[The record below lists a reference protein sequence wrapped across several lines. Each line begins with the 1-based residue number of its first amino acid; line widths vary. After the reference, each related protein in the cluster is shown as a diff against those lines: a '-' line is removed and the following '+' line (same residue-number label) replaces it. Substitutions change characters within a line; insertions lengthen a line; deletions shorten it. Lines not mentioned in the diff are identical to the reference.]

1 MSFKL
6 TDFITVSNTGITTFG
21 SDGILINRT
30 SADAYLFFQKS
41 GTNRGAIYGGDAS
54 DGNGL
59 RFFIGNNSDP
69 SLSIVS
75 NGQVGIGGTPSYT
88 LHVSGNIIAVE
99 DSAPA
104 LRLIGGTTSFDLKS
118 DGGVFKVRDVS
129 GGNELYH
136 IAAGGS
142 GYHKW
147 YINDSLKMTLDSS
160 GNVGIGVTPY
170 TQNLIAGSL
179 DLNGGAGVLGY
190 DKRAYLTSNIVY
202 NSGWKV
208 KEAGYGA
215 FILLGLSDGSFGFYN
230 TTQGAS
236 AGDAVTETARLTIS
250 SGGDATFSGKSDITT
265 SVSGFASTIT
275 NNKDDSQGLL
285 VRTSDNDGGEYIL
298 DLQSSSSATGT
309 NYASKFK
316 VAKGGAATFSGNVE
330 IDTNGGD
337 GALGGTL
344 KLSSTNT
351 NVSARNWALINTW
364 DNYGDLTF
372 RVGNAQGDN
381 PLTSGSTKMVITSGG
396 NVGIGTTSPGASKLT
411 ISDGVAGYSTANV
424 LLQVKRNATN
434 SNDDTSRSAIML
446 ANNSNAFTIA
456 YGGTTDRLRFIN
468 GSGNEQLTLLNGGNL
483 GIGTTAP
490 VKTLDVQGQLAI
502 SNNASSYWYLDRNDS
517 SGNFDIINDSNQVKL
532 SISQGGETT
541 ITASYSGG
549 TFPFRVG
556 YLDGSSTYTPTF
568 SIDDNGETTIMATST
583 SGLILAQTG
592 QSYYHKI
599 RNQGDGLYIGVDDGG
614 QGGAGA
620 DLRIAIKGSEKMRIT
635 SGGDVAIGS
644 SASKGFL
651 NSNGTA
657 FEFDVNR
664 NPNTGVFGDTN
675 KSHARIEMNG
685 ASGGSSILFKTA
697 SANNTTATTKL
708 TISSGGAATF
718 FGGFTYNEN
727 SSQAGFICKYTGAT
741 PLDVSISTYN
751 NTFNIYNETN
761 NVSILNYNQTTNAI
775 AAPTGNLFCSNGN
788 IIGGSASD
796 LTGTHYFNKGASVNG
811 GILYAGSSTTGRFSL
826 VVQASDTAYNNSPA
840 TCLKVGGTSSTSRSI
855 SAAGTVNASGADYAE
870 YMTKAVTDT
879 IGKGDIVGV
888 NSDGLLTTAFD
899 DSISFVIK
907 STNPSLVGNDTWGI
921 ESEDEDDIEEARIK
935 VDRIAFSWSS
945 SL

>member
-1 MSFKL
+1 MKHPPL
-6 TDFITVSNTGITTFG
+6 TEHIYNFLLIQALRSNTP
-21 SDGILINRT
+21 L
-30 SADAYLFFQKS
+30 
-41 GTNRGAIYGGDAS
+41 
-54 DGNGL
+54 
-59 RFFIGNNSDP
+59 
-69 SLSIVS
+69 
-75 NGQVGIGGTPSYT
+75 
-88 LHVSGNIIAVE
+88 
-99 DSAPA
+99 
-104 LRLIGGTTSFDLKS
+104 
-118 DGGVFKVRDVS
+118 
-129 GGNELYH
+129 
-136 IAAGGS
+136 
-142 GYHKW
+142 
-147 YINDSLKMTLDSS
+147 
-160 GNVGIGVTPY
+160 
-170 TQNLIAGSL
+170 NL
-179 DLNGGAGVLGY
+179 
-190 DKRAYLTSNIVY
+190 LT
-202 NSGWKV
+202 
-208 KEAGYGA
+208 
-215 FILLGLSDGSFGFYN
+215 
-230 TTQGAS
+230 
-236 AGDAVTETARLTIS
+236 
-250 SGGDATFSGKSDITT
+250 
-265 SVSGFASTIT
+265 
-275 NNKDDSQGLL
+275 
-285 VRTSDNDGGEYIL
+285 
-298 DLQSSSSATGT
+298 LQSSFSNGT
-309 NYASKFK
+309 NANFNCDVGVNAS
-316 VAKGGAATFSGNVE
+316 
-330 IDTNGGD
+330 D
-337 GALGGTL
+337 
-344 KLSSTNT
+344 
-351 NVSARNWALINTW
+351 
-364 DNYGDLTF
+364 
-372 RVGNAQGDN
+372 
-381 PLTSGSTKMVITSGG
+381 
-396 NVGIGTTSPGASKLT
+396 
-411 ISDGVAGYSTANV
+411 
-424 LLQVKRNATN
+424 
-434 SNDDTSRSAIML
+434 
-446 ANNSNAFTIA
+446 
-456 YGGTTDRLRFIN
+456 
-468 GSGNEQLTLLNGGNL
+468 
-483 GIGTTAP
+483 P
-490 VKTLDVQGQLAI
+490 VKTLDVRGQLAI

-935 VDRIAFSWSS
+935 VDRIAFSGQVPCNVTGASVGDYIIPVASS
-945 SL
+945 DGKITGEAISNPTFEQYKISVGKVWKIMEDGRSWVAVKIG

>member
-30 SADAYLFFQKS
+30 GADAYLFFQKS

-75 NGQVGIGGTPSYT
+75 NGQVGIGTPS
-88 LHVSGNIIAVE
+88 
-99 DSAPA
+99 P
-104 LRLIGGTTSFDLKS
+104 
-118 DGGVFKVRDVS
+118 GGVFDVS
-129 GGNELYH
+129 YD
-136 IAAGGS
+136 AAALNAPRLTDTRS
-142 GYHKW
+142 FA
-147 YINDSLKMTLDSS
+147 IN
-160 GNVGIGVTPY
+160 N
-170 TQNLIAGSL
+170 
-179 DLNGGAGVLGY
+179 GAGLDFMGKVNSIGQTTRFGSIYGKKENATDGNTDGY
-190 DKRAYLTSNIVY
+190 LEFQTNNV
-202 NSGWKV
+202 
-208 KEAGYGA
+208 
-215 FILLGLSDGSFGFYN
+215 
-230 TTQGAS
+230 
-236 AGDAVTETARLTIS
+236 ARLTIS
-250 SGGDATFSGKSDITT
+250 ST
-265 SVSGFASTIT
+265 
-275 NNKDDSQGLL
+275 
-285 VRTSDNDGGEYIL
+285 
-298 DLQSSSSATGT
+298 
-309 NYASKFK
+309 
-316 VAKGGAATFSGNVE
+316 GAATFSGNVE

-411 ISDGVAGYSTANV
+411 ISDGVDGYSTANV

-483 GIGTTAP
+483 GIGTTTP
-490 VKTLDVQGQLAI
+490 EELLDIKATSSPAIQLNQADTYKSI
-502 SNNASSYWYLDRNDS
+502 VRLAGNDLEIRGSSGAMEFYNGTADGDS
-517 SGNFDIINDSNQVKL
+517 SAL
-532 SISQGGETT
+532 RMSISSGGNATLNGYLQLGTSASQTILGDFGETNT
-541 ITASYSGG
+541 YLINYNSGG
-549 TFPFRVG
+549 TLKFLVG
-556 YLDGSSTYTPTF
+556 G
-568 SIDDNGETTIMATST
+568 GATSNEKLIISSAGAIGQSVTPISDPYVAGAEQWMTYQIGKNGIMGAYKNNDESMFGINTYVDAAGVSKAIT
-583 SGLILAQTG
+583 SGTNGTAVRFFADSITFNHLTSTGTAQTQTQLLTISSG
-592 QSYYHKI
+592 GVVKI
-599 RNQGDGLYIGVDDGG
+599 NTTGSGTNKLQVGGGMTVWYDSNFVRSASVIYDGLYINGHNGYLW
-614 QGGAGA
+614 QGTAH
-620 DLRIAIKGSEKMRIT
+620 DWI
-635 SGGDVAIGS
+635 IGT
-644 SASKGFL
+644 
-651 NSNGTA
+651 NGT
-657 FEFDVNR
+657 ER
-664 NPNTGVFGDTN
+664 M
-675 KSHARIEMNG
+675 R
-685 ASGGSSILFKTA
+685 
-697 SANNTTATTKL
+697 
-708 TISSGGAATF
+708 ISSGGAATF

-935 VDRIAFSWSS
+935 VDRIAFSGQVPCNVTGASVGDYIIPVASS
-945 SL
+945 DGKIIGEAISNPTFDQYKLSVGKVWKIMEDGRSWVAVKIG